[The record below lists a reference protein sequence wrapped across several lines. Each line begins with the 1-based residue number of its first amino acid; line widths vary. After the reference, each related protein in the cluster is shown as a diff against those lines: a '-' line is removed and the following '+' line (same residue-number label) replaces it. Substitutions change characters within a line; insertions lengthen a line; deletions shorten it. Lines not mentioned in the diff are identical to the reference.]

1 MIAKDNTI
9 SYYSLHDPKCPA
21 TIPKRPAAITLAN
34 IPKTTDNHLG
44 QHPQN
49 QRQSPWPTSPKPAT
63 ITLANLP
70 KTSDN
75 HLGQH
80 PQNHRQSPWPTS
92 PKKQPQSPKPDI
104 SFRFCYAL
112 DKILMVRFIKFFKE
126 SGLLPFV
133 CNKNC
138 TLHFTNYFCIYECP
152 SSKSLCVR

>member
-9 SYYSLHDPKCPA
+9 SYYSLNDPKCPA

-34 IPKTTDNHLG
+34 IPKTTDNHFG

-70 KTSDN
+70 KPVTITLANIPKTTDN

-80 PQNHRQSPWPTS
+80 LQKTSHNHPSQ
-92 PKKQPQSPKPDI
+92 
-104 SFRFCYAL
+104 
-112 DKILMVRFIKFFKE
+112 ILVADFVMHLIKF
-126 SGLLPFV
+126 
-133 CNKNC
+133 
-138 TLHFTNYFCIYECP
+138 
-152 SSKSLCVR
+152 